1 MRPCILMEVLGY
13 GNVSLVQASVGAT
26 AILRICSYLSVVHCQ
41 PVKLSM
47 IYFLSSQVWS
57 IKGTVILEARDLL
70 DQGFFFSHVKLF
82 WSQGTENQAIYA
94 SFWKRGF
101 MEITYIDRTRKQA
114 GTETSCSLCACYSL
128 ILGCLLFSIFL
139 HLKSGKTFWL
149 TLGSISVLYARPP
162 NVWPPDR
169 QMAALLSAC
178 PCSNLWPLLHKE

>member
-70 DQGFFFSHVKLF
+70 DQGFFFFLML
-82 WSQGTENQAIYA
+82 
-94 SFWKRGF
+94 SFFDHKEQKIRPYMPPFGKGGF

-139 HLKSGKTFWL
+139 HLKSGKTFSDWH
-149 TLGSISVLYARPP
+149 IRKH
-162 NVWPPDR
+162 
-169 QMAALLSAC
+169 QC
-178 PCSNLWPLLHKE
+178 PVCQAT